1 VRGTL
6 KRGARKGRS
15 KEAPFTLK
23 GVSVNRIIKLLDLVS
38 LSLHRFGTIVL
49 IPAIAGII
57 TLDVILRYLFNSPL
71 LWSQETNG
79 LLLVILLF
87 LSLIYC
93 WDRRRHVRME
103 IFYSRFGK
111 RMRSVSDIIT
121 GLVGIGF
128 FAALGA
134 QCLLD
139 IPYMI
144 QTNESAAQLGIRLW
158 PFKVIIAAV
167 SLLFLLKLLV
177 FIFSKAE
184 RNKEV

>member
-1 VRGTL
+1 LNKIV
-6 KRGARKGRS
+6 
-15 KEAPFTLK
+15 
-23 GVSVNRIIKLLDLVS
+23 KLLDSVS
-38 LSLHRFGTIVL
+38 LGLHRFGTLIL
-49 IPAIAGII
+49 IPVMAGII

-79 LLLVILLF
+79 LLLVIVLF
-87 LSLIYC
+87 LSLVYC

-111 RMRSVSDIIT
+111 RMKGAADIIT

-128 FAALGA
+128 FVALGF
-134 QCLLD
+134 QCLRD

-144 QTNESAAQLGIRLW
+144 QTNESAEQLGIQLW